1 MNKIVRSLVER
12 AITEEFYGVQD
23 DNFSDMT
30 EEQKKEKLIQ
40 EPQHKFE
47 VLKVSKEYKKEGPYR
62 RIHID
67 LRNK

>member
-1 MNKIVRSLVER
+1 MINIKVLFEGL
-12 AITEEFYGVQD
+12 EEKG
-23 DNFSDMT
+23 
-30 EEQKKEKLIQ
+30 KLIK
-40 EPQHKFE
+40 ELQHKFE